1 MPLVLSIGSC
11 LCCWPVGIACLVMFF
26 QGKGMADQGDTV
38 GAEAKL
44 KTVKTL
50 GIVGIVVGLVLQ
62 IIGVIVQIAMHS

>member
-26 QGKGMADQGDTV
+26 QGKTMADQGDTG

-50 GIVGIVVGLVLQ
+50 GIVGIVVGL
-62 IIGVIVQIAMHS
+62 IINIVAIIAQVAMHM